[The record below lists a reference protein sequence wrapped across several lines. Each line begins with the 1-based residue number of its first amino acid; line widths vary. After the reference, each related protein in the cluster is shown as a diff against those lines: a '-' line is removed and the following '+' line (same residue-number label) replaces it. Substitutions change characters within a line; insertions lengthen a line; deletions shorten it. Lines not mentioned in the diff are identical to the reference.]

1 MENLLREV
9 ETAGSIED
17 QIRYLLDAVGVEWQA
32 AFKEMGAFDYAA
44 LTEGLLPLGVL
55 FQSTSG
61 VYNRL
66 LKDMGKMRDAWS
78 TRPQTATI

>member
-1 MENLLREV
+1 MNRSALRHFKAIQELSTEEVENLLREV

-55 FQSTSG
+55 FQS
-61 VYNRL
+61 RQ
-66 LKDMGKMRDAWS
+66 AS
-78 TRPQTATI
+78 TIAC